1 MIALYI
7 FLGLLGLLTLLL
19 VLPAGVRVRY
29 DSRGF
34 RLTLVYGPVRWR
46 LLPRK
51 KRSKREK
58 KTMDKPLPAEPLPVE
73 PSVETPKASGVVTEP
88 SPPEKKGGNLKALWD
103 YVPTCLE
110 LLGAVRRRLLL
121 RKLELLVNLAGD
133 DPCDLAVL
141 YGRAWAAVGSATA
154 LLENAF
160 RIRRRNIQ
168 VFCDFTAEE
177 IQAYLDLEIV
187 ACPARLLAVAL
198 RYGWR
203 LLRQYLANK
212 KAKKAV
218 QSI

>member
-1 MIALYI
+1 MIALYLV
-7 FLGLLGLLTLLL
+7 LGLLGLLTLLL

-34 RLTLVYGPVRWR
+34 RLTLVYGPVRWH

-51 KRSKREK
+51 KRAKKEK
-58 KTMDKPLPAEPLPVE
+58 SAPDKPPAEGRRDAGAAPE
-73 PSVETPKASGVVTEP
+73 
-88 SPPEKKGGNLKALWD
+88 PEKKGGSLKLLWD
-103 YVPTCLE
+103 YAPTCLE

-141 YGRAWAAVGSATA
+141 YGRAWAAVGGVTA

-160 RIRRRNIQ
+160 RICRRNVQ

-177 IQAYLDLEIV
+177 TRAYLDLEIV

-203 LLRQYLANK
+203 LLRQYFANK